1 MLNVRLVTHVP
12 FAVDEKIPPSAI
24 IEFLKHILSTE
35 MANQDSNPYS
45 LPPEFIKWNLTF
57 IYIITW
63 SFCIEDY

>member
-45 LPPEFIKWNLTF
+45 LPPEFIK
-57 IYIITW
+57 
-63 SFCIEDY
+63 